1 MSSRGDYIMSTR
13 PAFKAFIFLL
23 LMLLLSVGLTGC
35 LDDDDANDGNDNP
48 PPPAASSDAD
58 LSALSISAGTL
69 DPAFSPDVN
78 DYAATVGNAVAE
90 ITVTATTSD
99 AAATLTVD
107 GTATDSGATSAPI
120 DLVVGTTPID
130 IVVTAED
137 GTTKTYAVA
146 VTREPSSDAT
156 LSALELSAAALNET
170 FDPAT
175 TAYTA
180 DVGNDA
186 DSTTV
191 TATVSDEA
199 AALEIDGTAVDSGT
213 ASDPIAL
220 AVGGNTITVTVTAGD
235 GTTTETYTITVT
247 RADPP
252 VVSADVGFLVLSAEA
267 RLVEGATLTVESSG
281 ETATTGTD
289 GRATVPVAEESR
301 ELVRVTAP
309 GYLPQTLPLDLPAD
323 ARPGVFKVGLIA
335 EADPVQIAA
344 AENGGAAS
352 GADGAS
358 VTLPAGALVDAAG
371 QPVTGPVD
379 VYITPLDV
387 ADDRAFAAFPGGFE
401 AENAAGDA
409 GFMLSY
415 GTVDFRFE
423 QNGEVL
429 GLAAGQTATIEIPIY
444 VPNDSNG
451 APLAEGAA
459 ISLWS
464 LDEAASRWLEEGQG
478 TVVASAS
485 SPTGFALR
493 GEVSHFSWWNCDDF
507 RVRSEIEVTID
518 CSGLG
523 VTCTSEV
530 PVPASNLV
538 CEEGSDGGPR
548 YSGMFGLSGGAT
560 LPRLPVPSGT
570 DLDCSVDADGG
581 VAATTDP
588 DPVNA
593 DVGSV
598 LPVDVILE
606 PAHLNDDRFLP
617 GERLR
622 GEMTAVGEIHTYR
635 FDGLAGEI
643 FRLTAYPAAD
653 GIAEP
658 GLTGNL
664 GATVS
669 VWAGDTELAS
679 APFESTIA
687 GEIELT
693 LPADG
698 EFEVRF
704 RADGKVPDW
713 YVATTELR
721 SPALSGANGKL
732 AFLARERGNT
742 GRPGARLHT
751 VPEGASP
758 YLELSDEFVDD
769 FTTDGVRFSPPTF
782 GPRRELPYYR
792 EVVPGR
798 ILYLA
803 DHDTPGIYELYMV
816 DLANPGE
823 ATKLNGAETANGEVS
838 YFRVSPNDPTR
849 VVYRVGGEDFGRQIW
864 FVDTDDPG
872 NSVRIAEPLSDPLYS
887 GNQAHFEF
895 VAGGDAVVYQAD
907 YTTDNNLEDGD
918 LYLVNLDDP
927 TVATRLNAPLD
938 HDGGERIQQFDAR
951 SAVSPDGSL
960 VAYVANLTDENGVM
974 HLVDVS
980 DPGNAVAIQLDEVN
994 EERVIG
1000 AQFSPDGTKLVAVRD
1015 RFGGAGNGPVYVV
1028 GVTDPAAPAEA
1039 QRLDDNAD
1047 PDRIWMGPD
1056 STFALAWRSDSIRRY
1071 NFAAPG
1077 DIVFEWNFPAPA
1089 SVYRLRFT
1097 ADGAGFVA
1105 QLHDDSTSL
1114 GQLWLH
1120 VLGEDRTSQTRIGP
1134 REDAFVDSDYGVI
1147 YFDLAADGE
1156 TVFYMAD
1163 LVFREGEIFQ
1173 TTLTDPDGDR
1183 QVVVER
1189 VDDQVI
1195 IDTPADGRN
1204 PTFLILE
1211 AGQNTAP

>member
-1 MSSRGDYIMSTR
+1 MNAR

-35 LDDDDANDGNDNP
+35 LDDDDGNDGPP

-58 LSALSISAGTL
+58 LSALSVSAGTL
-69 DPAFSPDVN
+69 DPAFSPDVT
-78 DYAATVGNAVAE
+78 DYAVTVGNAVTE
-90 ITVTATTSD
+90 VSVTATASD
-99 AAATLTVD
+99 DAATLTVD
-107 GTATDSGATSAPI
+107 GAATDSGAASAPVA
-120 DLVVGTTPID
+120 LMVGTTSID

-137 GTTKTYAVA
+137 GTTKTYAIT
-146 VTREPSSDAT
+146 VTREPSDDAT

-170 FDPAT
+170 FDPAA

-180 DVGNDA
+180 VVANDV

-191 TATVSDEA
+191 TATANDDA
-199 AALEIDGTAVDSGT
+199 ATLEIDGTAIDSGS

-220 AVGGNTITVTVTAGD
+220 EVGENTITVSVTAGD
-235 GTTTETYTITVT
+235 GTTTETYTVTVT
-247 RADPP
+247 RADPAI
-252 VVSADVGFLVLSAEA
+252 VSADVSILVLSADA
-267 RLVEGATLTVESSG
+267 RLIEGATLTVESSG
-281 ETATTGTD
+281 ETATTGPD
-289 GRATVPVAEESR
+289 GRATVPVPEESR
-301 ELVRVTAP
+301 QLIRATAP
-309 GYLPQTLPLDLPAD
+309 GYLPQTLPLNLPAE
-323 ARPGVFKVGLIA
+323 ARPGVFKVALIA
-335 EADPVQIAA
+335 EADPIQIAA
-344 AENGGAAS
+344 AENGGSAA

-358 VTLPAGALVDAAG
+358 VTLPAGALVDPAG

-401 AENAAGDA
+401 AENAAGDP

-429 GLAAGQTATIEIPIY
+429 SLADGQTATIEIPIY
-444 VPNDSNG
+444 VSEDSQG
-451 APLAEGAA
+451 APLSAGAA

-464 LDEAASRWLEEGQG
+464 LDEDTSLWLEEGQG

-485 SPTGFALR
+485 SPTGLALR

-507 RVRSEIEVTID
+507 RDTGEIDVTID

-523 VTCTSEV
+523 ASCTAEV

-538 CEEGSDGGPR
+538 CEGGADGGPR
-548 YSGMFGLSGGAT
+548 YSGMYGLSGGAT

-581 VAATTDP
+581 IAATTDP

-593 DVGSV
+593 TAGSV
-598 LPVDVILE
+598 LPVDVILG

-622 GEMTAVGEIHTYR
+622 GDMTAVGEVHTYR
-635 FDGLAGEI
+635 FDGIAGEI
-643 FRLTAYPAAD
+643 FRVTAYPAMD
-653 GIAEP
+653 GTSEP

-669 VWAGDTELAS
+669 VYSGTTELAS

-687 GEIELT
+687 GEIEVT

-704 RADGKVPDW
+704 RADGKVPGW
-713 YVATTELR
+713 YLATTELR
-721 SPALSGANGKL
+721 SPALSGANGKV
-732 AFLARERGNT
+732 AFLARDRGSA

-769 FTTDGVRFSPPTF
+769 FSTDGVRFSPARFT
-782 GPRRELPYYR
+782 GARELPYYR

-798 ILYLA
+798 IIYLA
-803 DHDTPGIYELYMV
+803 DHDTPGTYELYMV
-816 DLANPGE
+816 DLASPGA
-823 ATKLNGAETANGEVS
+823 ATKLNGAETASGEVS

-849 VVYRVGGEDFGRQIW
+849 VVYRVGSEDFGRQIW

-918 LYLVNLDDP
+918 LYLVDLDDP

-938 HDGGERIQQFDAR
+938 HDGGERIQQFDSR

-960 VAYVANLTDENGVM
+960 VAYVANLTDESGVL

-980 DPGNAVAIQLDEVN
+980 DPGNAIPIQLDEIN
-994 EERVIG
+994 EERTIG
-1000 AQFSPDGTKLVAVRD
+1000 VQFSPDGTKLVAVRD
-1015 RFGGAGNGPVYVV
+1015 RFSGAGNGPLYLVD
-1028 GVTDPAAPAEA
+1028 VTDPAQPAAA
-1039 QRLDDNAD
+1039 QPLDDFID
-1047 PDRIWMGPD
+1047 PDYIWIDPA
-1056 STFALAWRSDSIRRY
+1056 STLVLAWRSDSIRRY
-1071 NFAAPG
+1071 NFAPPG
-1077 DIVFEWNFPAPA
+1077 DFVFEWNFPAPA

-1097 ADGAGFVA
+1097 ADGTAFVA
-1105 QLHDDSTSL
+1105 QLHDDATSL

-1120 VLGEDRTSQTRIGP
+1120 ALGEDRATQTRIGP
-1134 REDAFVDSDYGVI
+1134 RDEALVDSDYGVI

-1156 TVFYMAD
+1156 TVYYMAD
-1163 LVFREGEIFQ
+1163 IVFREGEIFQ

-1189 VDDQVI
+1189 IDDQVI

-1211 AGQNTAP
+1211 AGQNPAP

>member
-1 MSSRGDYIMSTR
+1 MNAR

-35 LDDDDANDGNDNP
+35 LGDDDDGSDVPPP

-58 LSALSISAGTL
+58 LSALSVSDGTL
-69 DPAFSPDVN
+69 DPAFSPDVT
-78 DYAATVGNAVAE
+78 DYAVTVGNDVTE
-90 ITVTATTSD
+90 ITVTATASD
-99 AAATLTVD
+99 DAATLTV
-107 GTATDSGATSAPI
+107 GGAASASGAASAPVA
-120 DLVVGTTPID
+120 LAVGTTQID

-137 GTTKTYAVA
+137 GTTKTYAIA

-170 FDPAT
+170 FDPET

-180 DVGNDA
+180 DVASDV

-191 TATVSDEA
+191 TATANDEA
-199 AALEIDGTAVDSGT
+199 AALQIDGTAVASGT

-220 AVGGNTITVTVTAGD
+220 EVGENTLTVTVTAED
-235 GTTTETYTITVT
+235 GTTTESYTVTIT
-247 RADPP
+247 RAAPP
-252 VVSADVGFLVLSAEA
+252 VVSTEVSILVLSAEA
-267 RLVEGATLTVESSG
+267 RLIEGATLTVESSG

-289 GRATVPVAEESR
+289 GRATLPVPEESR
-301 ELVRVTAP
+301 QLVRVTAP
-309 GYLPQTLPLDLPAD
+309 GYLPQTLPLNLPAQ
-323 ARPGVFKVGLIA
+323 ARPGVFKVALIA
-335 EADPVQIAA
+335 EADPLQIAA
-344 AENGGAAS
+344 AESGGSAA

-371 QPVTGPVD
+371 QPVTGAVD

-429 GLAAGQTATIEIPIY
+429 SLGAGQTATIEIPIY
-444 VPNDSNG
+444 VPNDSSG
-451 APLAEGAA
+451 APLTEGAA
-459 ISLWS
+459 IPLWS

-485 SPTGFALR
+485 SSTGFALR

-507 RVRSEIEVTID
+507 RVSGEIDVTID

-538 CEEGSDGGPR
+538 CEGGGDGGPR
-548 YSGMFGLSGGAT
+548 YSGMFGLSRGAT

-581 VAATTDP
+581 IAATTDP

-593 DVGSV
+593 AVGAV

-635 FDGLAGEI
+635 FDGIAGEI
-643 FRLTAYPAAD
+643 FRLTAYPATD
-653 GIAEP
+653 GTSGP

-669 VWAGDTELAS
+669 VWSGDTELAS

-693 LPADG
+693 LPAEG

-704 RADGKVPDW
+704 RADGKVPGW
-713 YVATTELR
+713 YLATTELR
-721 SPALSGANGKL
+721 SPSLSGANGKL
-732 AFLARERGNT
+732 AFLSRDRGST
-742 GRPGARLHT
+742 GRPGARLYT
-751 VPEGASP
+751 VPQGASP
-758 YLELSDEFVDD
+758 YLELSDEFADE
-769 FTTDGVRFSPPTF
+769 FTPDGVRFNPARFT
-782 GPRRELPYYR
+782 RARELPYYR

-798 ILYLA
+798 IIYLA
-803 DHDTPGIYELYMV
+803 DHDTPGTYELYMV
-816 DLANPGE
+816 DLASPGA
-823 ATKLNGAETANGEVS
+823 ATKLNGAETASGEVS

-849 VVYRVGGEDFGRQIW
+849 VVYRVGGENFGRQIW

-872 NSVRIAEPLSDPLYS
+872 NSVRLAEPLSDPLYS

-918 LYLVNLDDP
+918 LYLVDLDDP
-927 TVATRLNAPLD
+927 TTATRLNAPLD
-938 HDGGERIQQFDAR
+938 HDAGERIEQFDSR

-960 VAYVANLTDENGVM
+960 VAYVANLADENGVL

-980 DPGNAVAIQLDEVN
+980 EPGNAVPIQLDDVN
-994 EERVIG
+994 EERTLG
-1000 AQFSPDGTKLVAVRD
+1000 MRFSPDGTKLVAVRD
-1015 RFGGAGNGPVYVV
+1015 RFSGAGNGPLYLVD
-1028 GVTDPAAPAEA
+1028 VTDPAQPTAA
-1039 QRLDDNAD
+1039 QRLDDFIN
-1047 PDRIWMGPD
+1047 PDYIWIAPD
-1056 STFALAWRSDSIRRY
+1056 STFVLAWRSESIRRY

-1077 DIVFEWNFPAPA
+1077 DFVFEWNFPAPA

-1097 ADGAGFVA
+1097 ADGTAFVA
-1105 QLHDDSTSL
+1105 QLHDDATSL

-1120 VLGEDRTSQTRIGP
+1120 VLGEDRTTQTRIGP
-1134 REDAFVDSDYGVI
+1134 RDEALADSDYGVI
-1147 YFDLAADGE
+1147 YFDLAADGD
-1156 TVFYMAD
+1156 TVYYMAD

-1211 AGQNTAP
+1211 AGQNPAP